1 MTISRKPSRALKT
14 LKPISSLSLAS
25 DFSIS
30 VQLYCTDCITGRIL
44 WRELGQGWAE
54 PRRATAPPP
63 LPSSVAQLGN
73 GNAVGSMSLTRPPTP
88 LAPITPTTTPP
99 LSSSAG
105 GPQFP
110 ATIPSRRRSRRAG
123 SCVTFRLVHKPF
135 WGPILFLFEGFYA
148 AFEGFYAAFV
158 CRVYAGF
165 GVRFG
170 YC

>member
-14 LKPISSLSLAS
+14 LKPISSLSRLT
-25 DFSIS
+25 S
-30 VQLYCTDCITGRIL
+30 VSLYCTDCITGRIL

-63 LPSSVAQLGN
+63 RPSSVAQLGN

-88 LAPITPTTTPP
+88 LAPITPITPTTTPP

-123 SCVTFRLVHKPF
+123 SSVTFRLVHKPF
-135 WGPILFLFEGFYA
+135 
-148 AFEGFYAAFV
+148 
-158 CRVYAGF
+158 
-165 GVRFG
+165 
-170 YC
+170 